1 MDREGRKTTMN
12 CSSSMVDIDQL
23 CQLIDQNK
31 FGLKIPS
38 STKLISNPS
47 AQLKIFRSSRLKRLN
62 SSPPTTTTTKSNEN
76 YSSLLIR
83 FRTLST
89 SPSHPPSS
97 DDEHNSRRTSVNS
110 CNVEEL
116 TSYFEH
122 YLHLPKALSS
132 AAELMY
138 T

>member
-1 MDREGRKTTMN
+1 MDREGRQTTMN
-12 CSSSMVDIDQL
+12 SSSSMVDIDQL

-38 STKLISNPS
+38 STKYLSNPS
-47 AQLKIFRSSRLKRLN
+47 SQLKIFRSSRLKRLN
-62 SSPPTTTTTKSNEN
+62 SSPTTKSNEN
-76 YSSLLIR
+76 YSSLLIQ

-89 SPSHPPSS
+89 SPSHPPPSS

-116 TSYFEH
+116 TSYIEH
-122 YLHLPKALSS
+122 YFHLPKALSS

>member
-1 MDREGRKTTMN
+1 MDKEGRKTMN

-23 CQLIDQNK
+23 CQLIDQTK
-31 FGLKIPS
+31 FPKKIPS
-38 STKLISNPS
+38 SQSKMIH
-47 AQLKIFRSSRLKRLN
+47 LKRLN
-62 SSPPTTTTTKSNEN
+62 TSSPPPTATKFNEN

-83 FRTLST
+83 FRSLST
-89 SPSHPPSS
+89 SPSTLPST
-97 DDEHNSRRTSVNS
+97 DESNSRRTSVNS